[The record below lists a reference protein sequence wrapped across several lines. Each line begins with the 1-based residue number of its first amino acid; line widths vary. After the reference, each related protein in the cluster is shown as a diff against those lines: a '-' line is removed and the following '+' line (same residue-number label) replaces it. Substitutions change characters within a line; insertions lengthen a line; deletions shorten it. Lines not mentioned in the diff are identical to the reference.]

1 MSLVPSNSMASNVR
15 LAFKSLPF
23 SSRRLI
29 FDHCRM
35 NWRFGAA
42 PTVLVVIAAWGGM
55 IKSSQNGPINEGG
68 TVPALPLGLKTVVE
82 GNGAFCHSDKIGRAS
97 SRERLTI

>member
-1 MSLVPSNSMASNVR
+1 
-15 LAFKSLPF
+15 
-23 SSRRLI
+23 
-29 FDHCRM
+29 M

-82 GNGAFCHSDKIGRAS
+82 GNGAFCHSDIESG
-97 SRERLTI
+97 SRLRNPSVDIEI